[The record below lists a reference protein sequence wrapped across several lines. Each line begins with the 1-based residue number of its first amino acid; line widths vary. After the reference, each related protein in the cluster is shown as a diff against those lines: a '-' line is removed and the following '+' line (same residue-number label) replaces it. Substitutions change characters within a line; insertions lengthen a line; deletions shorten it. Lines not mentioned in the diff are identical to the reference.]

1 MHSEPARR
9 SSVRARALTLAAA
22 LVAVGVHQ
30 WWTWSSARWLTA
42 LSFGGD
48 AERVRN
54 ISSRYDDGDHF
65 VGQLWITML
74 LLLIAGEFVAWSL
87 REWWPYGWR
96 SATHRGVQRVMPL
109 LPVAAIVAGMFETVL
124 STFWVDDVGGAL
136 EATDGEAAIIATF
149 GQLKWL
155 ALFVSGFALF
165 LTLYGAIRF
174 RRLAFDP
181 AAPTAVVQH
190 GPPLTT
196 PSEGSAICLSGGGI
210 RAAAFAWGALA
221 ELERHRPIEQF
232 DRLYSVSGGGYAAAA
247 YTGADASLRDDSR
260 FFSDAQLASDDGET
274 VDNARY
280 DFVRRH
286 RAYLANGRGGLV
298 RAVMLALGSVL
309 LNLVVIFLG
318 VVVIAVPVGVLARN
332 ELGNSGEAFVAAVG
346 WPVVVTAVLAVVALL
361 LSAAVDHEP
370 PRRALTASG
379 VFLAAAVALGVIRVG
394 LPWLAVNS
402 DSLMS
407 GAWWRNV
414 LPAAVLWIGSLL
426 FAILRP
432 RLSKVAIRLG
442 GLISAAAI
450 VFASIFVTRITIDDT
465 RHWALDR
472 SFLDDARWLL
482 PICVVLLVLVDYSGV
497 QWWSLHPLYRDRL
510 AGTFLMKP
518 KGDGLAAQHCDDW
531 ATWCDLQD
539 RPKPVHVVCAATHRR
554 ESDVTGLRST
564 SFTFSRDGVD
574 MHEPERDADTGEVRV
589 NHYHR
594 DIGWFDNAL
603 KINRRVSRPHKR
615 SSVIA
620 AAAMS
625 GAAFNS
631 AMGRHSKGS
640 TDSLLAVLN
649 LRLGVWLPNPRFTSV
664 SAGVETAFTRP
675 GLRYLFHEVVGHFD
689 TSDPFIHVS
698 DGGHWENL
706 GLVEALRQ
714 RHRHIVVVDAS
725 GDHFETAT
733 GSAPGKGL
741 GTLYEA
747 VDLAR
752 MELHTEVRIDSTEFE
767 TMRPN
772 HRTGRCTQNWMQ
784 CDIVYHYDAQHRWN
798 TECDE
803 RCSTGTML
811 FVKALISDR
820 TPESV
825 LSFANTDRVFPNYS
839 TGDQFLGDD
848 QFRSLVGLGEAA
860 MRDALVNVGDEWFTT
875 APSSAS
881 LLNWQRLVQGAP

>member
-1 MHSEPARR
+1 
-9 SSVRARALTLAAA
+9 
-22 LVAVGVHQ
+22 
-30 WWTWSSARWLTA
+30 
-42 LSFGGD
+42 
-48 AERVRN
+48 
-54 ISSRYDDGDHF
+54 
-65 VGQLWITML
+65 
-74 LLLIAGEFVAWSL
+74 
-87 REWWPYGWR
+87 
-96 SATHRGVQRVMPL
+96 
-109 LPVAAIVAGMFETVL
+109 
-124 STFWVDDVGGAL
+124 
-136 EATDGEAAIIATF
+136 
-149 GQLKWL
+149 
-155 ALFVSGFALF
+155 
-165 LTLYGAIRF
+165 
-174 RRLAFDP
+174 
-181 AAPTAVVQH
+181 TAVVQH

-196 PSEGSAICLSGGGI
+196 SSEGSAICLSGGGI

-247 YTGADASLRDDSR
+247 YTGADASLRDDPR
-260 FFSDAQLASDDGET
+260 FFSDAQLARDDGET

-332 ELGNSGEAFVAAVG
+332 ELGDSGEAFVAAVG

-379 VFLAAAVALGVIRVG
+379 VFLAAALALGVIRVG

-564 SFTFSRDGVD
+564 S
-574 MHEPERDADTGEVRV
+574 
-589 NHYHR
+589 
-594 DIGWFDNAL
+594 
-603 KINRRVSRPHKR
+603 
-615 SSVIA
+615 
-620 AAAMS
+620 
-625 GAAFNS
+625 
-631 AMGRHSKGS
+631 
-640 TDSLLAVLN
+640 
-649 LRLGVWLPNPRFTSV
+649 
-664 SAGVETAFTRP
+664 
-675 GLRYLFHEVVGHFD
+675 
-689 TSDPFIHVS
+689 
-698 DGGHWENL
+698 
-706 GLVEALRQ
+706 
-714 RHRHIVVVDAS
+714 
-725 GDHFETAT
+725 
-733 GSAPGKGL
+733 
-741 GTLYEA
+741 
-747 VDLAR
+747 
-752 MELHTEVRIDSTEFE
+752 
-767 TMRPN
+767 
-772 HRTGRCTQNWMQ
+772 
-784 CDIVYHYDAQHRWN
+784 
-798 TECDE
+798 
-803 RCSTGTML
+803 
-811 FVKALISDR
+811 
-820 TPESV
+820 
-825 LSFANTDRVFPNYS
+825 
-839 TGDQFLGDD
+839 
-848 QFRSLVGLGEAA
+848 
-860 MRDALVNVGDEWFTT
+860 
-875 APSSAS
+875 
-881 LLNWQRLVQGAP
+881 